1 MEVARQT
8 RILALSVLQD
18 TIKTLPPIP
27 QYVSLNVE
35 TVKELGLKNEMTI
48 ILPMEMAASLIAQ
61 ESRAAGYVMEE
72 VQQTKILVPIVQ
84 LGSTRTMLH
93 ILLNVSLIVEM
104 VSELDPRNEMMITQL
119 MEMAVNQTALLSS
132 RAGYEME
139 EARQVKTRAI
149 FELLDFTKTM
159 LHIRLNASLIV
170 EMVSELGLRS
180 AMTITLPM
188 EMVVNLI
195 DQVLRVAGYEMGEAL
210 LTKTHV
216 LSVIQVI
223 IRMMPHIQL
232 SALHVAEMVLEQE
245 QSNVIMEMS

>member
-1 MEVARQT
+1 MMQ
-8 RILALSVLQD
+8 Q
-18 TIKTLPPIP
+18 IP
-27 QYVSLNVE
+27 QLVSPVVE
-35 TVKELGLKNEMTI
+35 MVSELGLRSAMTI
-48 ILPMEMAASLIAQ
+48 TLPMEMAASLIAL
-61 ESRAAGYVMEE
+61 ELRVAGYVMEE
-72 VQQTKILVPIVQ
+72 VQRTKILVPIVQ

>member
-1 MEVARQT
+1 VPRAKT
-8 RILALSVLQD
+8 RVLFAQLD
-18 TIKTLPPIP
+18 TIKMMQQIP
-27 QYVSLNVE
+27 QLVSPVVE
-35 TVKELGLKNEMTI
+35 MVSELGLRSAMTI
-48 ILPMEMAASLIAQ
+48 TLPMEMAASLIAL
-61 ESRAAGYVMEE
+61 ELRVAGYVMEE
-72 VQQTKILVPIVQ
+72 VQRTKILVPIVQ

>member
-1 MEVARQT
+1 MPRAKT
-8 RILALSVLQD
+8 RVLFAQLD
-18 TIKTLPPIP
+18 TIKMMQQIP
-27 QYVSLNVE
+27 QLVSPV
-35 TVKELGLKNEMTI
+35 
-48 ILPMEMAASLIAQ
+48 
-61 ESRAAGYVMEE
+61 
-72 VQQTKILVPIVQ
+72 
-84 LGSTRTMLH
+84 
-93 ILLNVSLIVEM
+93 
-104 VSELDPRNEMMITQL
+104 
-119 MEMAVNQTALLSS
+119 
-132 RAGYEME
+132 
-139 EARQVKTRAI
+139 
-149 FELLDFTKTM
+149 
-159 LHIRLNASLIV
+159 V